1 MAMDIPDF
9 PPGLERVVLDG
20 IELHYLTTGD
30 GAPVLL
36 VHGGGDDLRYWEA
49 QLGPLSARYRV
60 TVYSRRHSA
69 PNDNPIRSS
78 NHSAELE
85 ADDLERLIDTLGLD
99 RFHLGGHSYGALTA
113 LLLALRRPASIRTLT
128 LCEPPMLAW
137 AAEVPGGDAIVREF
151 TDAAWRPGADAFLRR
166 DPRAIAILYDG
177 IIGAGV
183 FDSMPEE
190 LRARALGNAR
200 DLEAICI
207 SPDMFPPVSLDA
219 VRQLAAPTLLLT
231 GARTTPINTIGLA
244 VLDRLLPN
252 HELVTIPD
260 ATHELFVEQPEA
272 STRAL
277 LAFLARH

>member
-1 MAMDIPDF
+1 MAIDVPDF
-9 PPGLERVVLDG
+9 PPGLERVVVKG
-20 IELHYLTTGD
+20 VVLHYLTVGAGD
-30 GAPVLL
+30 PVLL

-60 TVYSRRHSA
+60 TTYSRRHSA

-78 NHSAELE
+78 DHSAEIE
-85 ADDLERLIDTLGLD
+85 ADDLERLIDALGLE
-99 RFHLGGHSYGALTA
+99 RFHLVGHSYGAFTSLVF
-113 LLLALRRPASIRTLT
+113 ALRRPASIRTLT
-128 LCEPPMLAW
+128 LCEPPVLAW
-137 AAEVPGGDAIVREF
+137 AAEVQGGEAVVREF
-151 TDAAWRPGADAFLRR
+151 TDGVWRPAVEAFRRR
-166 DPRAIAILYDG
+166 DPRALAILFDG
-177 IIGAGV
+177 IIGVGV

-190 LRARALGNAR
+190 LRSRALGNAR
-200 DLEAICI
+200 DMEAICI
-207 SPDMFPPVSLDA
+207 STGAFPPVPLDA

-231 GARTTPINTIGLA
+231 GARTAPINTIGLR

-272 STRAL
+272 STQAL